1 MNHHHS
7 RYPIPA
13 VDAILLARTA
23 TTSTISTTSLMMGGY
38 YNEPDSKNNE
48 QTHMLFGI
56 RCRETRMELAMD
68 DDEQSSATLIVLLEP
83 IIASNNQNDDES
95 SSISNDEDASSTSTY
110 QDWDQYH
117 QQLVHYHEYQLALW
131 FWKHQAELRRQQ
143 QQQHLHPHNNHRWA
157 VWESPYSR
165 GLVSLTVAAVLQQ
178 QQQQDSDTTTTTT
191 TTTTDHYSAATASVT
206 VLSTDPQQLQIIH
219 SAHVFYNGGDPRS
232 MQIREYHPSTSAQ
245 QEGRY
250 NRPNNNGPRQATIQH
265 TTVQSQ

>member
-1 MNHHHS
+1 
-7 RYPIPA
+7 
-13 VDAILLARTA
+13 
-23 TTSTISTTSLMMGGY
+23 
-38 YNEPDSKNNE
+38 
-48 QTHMLFGI
+48 
-56 RCRETRMELAMD
+56 MD
-68 DDEQSSATLIVLLEP
+68 DDDLSSATFIVLLEP
-83 IIASNNQNDDES
+83 IIASNNQNDDEN
-95 SSISNDEDASSTSTY
+95 INDEDASSTSTY

-143 QQQHLHPHNNHRWA
+143 PHLHPNNNQRWA

-191 TTTTDHYSAATASVT
+191 DHHSAATGAVT
-206 VLSTDPQQLQIIH
+206 VLSTNPQQLQIIH

>member
-1 MNHHHS
+1 
-7 RYPIPA
+7 
-13 VDAILLARTA
+13 
-23 TTSTISTTSLMMGGY
+23 MGGY

-68 DDEQSSATLIVLLEP
+68 DDDQSSATLIVLLEP
-83 IIASNNQNDDES
+83 IVASNNQNDDET
-95 SSISNDEDASSTSTY
+95 SSISNDEDASSASTY

-178 QQQQDSDTTTTTT
+178 QQQQQEDSDTTTTTT
-191 TTTTDHYSAATASVT
+191 DHHSAATGAVT
-206 VLSTDPQQLQIIH
+206 VLSTNPQQLQIIH
-219 SAHVFYNGGDPRS
+219 SAHVFYNGGDPQS
-232 MQIREYHPSTSAQ
+232 MQIHEYPPKTAAQ
-245 QEGRY
+245 QLGMY
-250 NRPNNNGPRQATIQH
+250 NIPWYSLQQTPIQLL
-265 TTVQSQ
+265 